1 MNGIF
6 IQDRDVLLFA
16 DYLERHQKRR
26 PPDHLVVREIYR
38 WTGSPPER
46 IEKERER
53 PGGGDKLMFQLSLY

>member
-26 PPDHLVVREIYR
+26 PPDHLVVRESAR
-38 WTGSPPER
+38 
-46 IEKERER
+46 ERER
-53 PGGGDKLMFQLSLY
+53 